1 MDAKMDIRGFV
12 PFTTLDYP
20 GKLACVV
27 FCGGCNMRCPYCHN
41 GHLVLAPESQQ
52 AVPEEEVLGFLRKR
66 GGRLEGVVVSGG
78 EPTLQPGLE
87 AFAASVKSLG
97 FLVRVDT
104 NGSHSGVILRLIQ
117 RKLLDATAVDFKGTV
132 AGYPA
137 ASGAKK
143 NMAVT
148 VLRTISFAMVAGIE
162 LEVRTTIHKR
172 FHGKDDLAE
181 MRRLLDGVGVE
192 EWVWQR
198 YRKAAPIDTSLEEAE
213 NWSAEEIGGLAA
225 SLHDIK
231 LRDWR

>member
-1 MDAKMDIRGFV
+1 MDIRGLI

-41 GHLVLAPESQQ
+41 AHLVLAPESQK
-52 AVPEEEVLGFLRKR
+52 VLPEEEVLGFLRRR

-87 AFAASVKSLG
+87 VFAATVKGLG

-104 NGSHSGVILRLIQ
+104 NGSHPGIVSRLIK
-117 RKLLDATAVDFKGTV
+117 RGVLDAMAVDLKGTV
-132 AGYPA
+132 EGYPA
-137 ASGAKK
+137 ASGIPK
-143 NMAVT
+143 NFALSTLKSISLAVE
-148 VLRTISFAMVAGIE
+148 AGIE
-162 LEVRTTIHKR
+162 VEVRTTIHKR
-172 FHGKDDLAE
+172 FHGHGDLVE
-181 MRRLLDGVGVE
+181 MRKLLDGVGVD

-198 YRKAAPIDTSLEEAE
+198 YRKTDTIDTSLEEKD
-213 NWSAEEIGGLAA
+213 NWSAAEMGSIAA

-231 LRDWR
+231 LRDWQ